1 VDEAGLRAHVADL
14 MPAVRHNVHALH
26 HGYLQVRPHLD
37 EVQRRAWTEPV
48 AVHRHIGR
56 PRA

>member
-1 VDEAGLRAHVADL
+1 

-26 HGYLQVRPHLD
+26 QGYLQVRPHLD

-48 AVHRHIGR
+48 AVHRHIGL
-56 PRA
+56 PRG